1 MIYDV
6 AIIGGSYAGLS
17 AAVPLARAR
26 RNIIVIDAGQRRNR
40 FAENSHGFL
49 AQDGIQA
56 LEIIKKARE
65 QLQRYKTVNWQQGT
79 VHRVEKN
86 NQDFY
91 LCLDTQQSIYA
102 KKIIIASGVTD
113 RLPDI
118 SGLNERWGKSVFH
131 CPYCHGYELNQGNI
145 ALLASS
151 AHVTHLAMMLPDWG
165 KTTLLLNG
173 QPDLLNLKAK
183 QQLQERGVTIDDRSI
198 KQMDS
203 HADVIF
209 TDQSITHFD
218 GLFIQTKT
226 FLEQGWIKDLGCK
239 IEEDETGEFIY
250 TNDLKAT
257 SVDGV
262 FACGDAAR
270 PGGSVSLAVG
280 DGALAGVSAHNA
292 LIFD

>member
-79 VHRVEKN
+79 VQRVEKN

-151 AHVTHLAMMLPDWG
+151 AYVTHLAMMLPDWG

>member
-56 LEIIKKARE
+56 LEIIKKAQE

-79 VHRVEKN
+79 VQRVEKN

-91 LCLDTQQSIYA
+91 LYLDTQQSIYA

-151 AHVTHLAMMLPDWG
+151 AHVTHLVMMLPDWG

-239 IEEDETGEFIY
+239 VEEDETGEFIY

>member
-79 VHRVEKN
+79 VQRVEKN

-91 LCLDTQQSIYA
+91 LYLDTQQPIYA

-113 RLPDI
+113 RLPNI